1 MKLKEGWVLTE
12 MDGEYVAVP
21 TKESAEKFSGVV
33 RLNETAKDIWQGLA
47 EGLDEAR
54 LAEKLVSLYEV
65 TPEQAKQAVQNVIAA
80 LTAEGLLV

>member
-47 EGLDEAR
+47 EGLDEAG
-54 LAEKLVSLYEV
+54 LEKKLLSLYEA
-65 TPEQAKQAVQNVIAA
+65 TPEQAKKAVQNVIAA
-80 LTAEGLLV
+80 LKAEGLLV